1 MLKGYFSM
9 DDSEKISGKRIF
21 SILEKLKEKHTILNV
36 HVMGTD
42 FEGLSVIVD
51 FFDGDNPRFII
62 DYPGTHGSDPGMLK
76 GKKCYIEFSGED
88 KIPYSFKTTI
98 DKISEKRIIFHFPEF
113 IERTQRRR
121 TFRISVP
128 SETKM
133 FYTHRNK
140 QLEFDVI
147 DISEGGLLAGIKAIH
162 HESLILFKGSKLYNL
177 LISAVRK
184 DISVNIKVTSAE
196 IVRLEHIKETARFK
210 YGLKFID
217 INNEEMNLLKRF
229 IYYCQRRLLK
239 KR

>member
-62 DYPGTHGSDPGMLK
+62 DYPGTHGSNPTMVKD
-76 GKKCYIEFSGED
+76 KKCYIEFSGED
-88 KIPYSFKTTI
+88 KIPCSFKATI
-98 DKISEKRIIFHFPEF
+98 DKISEKRIIFHCPEF

-121 TFRISVP
+121 AFRIHVP
-128 SETKM
+128 SGTKM
-133 FYTHRNK
+133 YYTHRNK
-140 QLEFDVI
+140 LLEFDII
-147 DISEGGLLAGIKAIH
+147 DISEGGLLAGIKAIN
-162 HESLILFKGSKLYNL
+162 HESLILFKGSKLDNL
-177 LISAVRK
+177 LISAALE

-196 IVRLEHIKETARFK
+196 IVRVEHIKETARFK
-210 YGLKFID
+210 YGLRFID
-217 INNEEMNLLKRF
+217 INNEEMNSLKRF